1 MKAAYKILCLA
12 AASFAAA
19 GAIAAE
25 SKNAESKNTV
35 PLATP
40 FGITLQPLGLAQGYG
55 LDKTTASGVPRDK
68 IVFATVEGL
77 TLYTRDAD
85 PIGASTCGAECAN
98 TWIPAKVSGK
108 VTPVANWS
116 VITQADGTKQ
126 WAFKGKALYTF
137 VDDIDP
143 GSVGGNTP
151 ARFGRGPLIGPRGQ
165 RSASI
170 PKDKPMPEGWS
181 VAYFFPTS
189 GQNLPP
195 GFEIREA
202 EDALGLVVA
211 DNHQHTL
218 YARADGNKTEACK
231 ARPCKWQPVKAPQ
244 MAEAVGEFKPQW
256 SAGGI
261 YQWTYK
267 GNALYAY
274 ADDLLPGYAEGDG
287 AEPGWEPVRIVKY
300 FKPSNVVLQNTP
312 KLGKVFA
319 DAQGMTLYARDA
331 FIYQSGSGHGLRHG
345 SPIRPAVG
353 RDLKT
358 DPRCKEDCLAK
369 WKPFLA
375 PADAEANG
383 NWNVYTRP
391 DGQKQWAYQDYALWT
406 FTGDQKPGDIYG
418 NDEYEYYVSHDTTTV
433 VDIGTPYYGPMTM
446 YWIAAHP

>member
-1 MKAAYKILCLA
+1 MKVAYQILGLAAGAFAVAGA
-12 AASFAAA
+12 AASDKTVAP
-19 GAIAAE
+19 
-25 SKNAESKNTV
+25 KNAA

-55 LDKTTASGVPRDK
+55 LDKTTASGVPREK
-68 IVFATVEGL
+68 IVFATAEGL

-85 PIGASTCGAECAN
+85 PAGVSACTDECVKA
-98 TWIPAKVSGK
+98 WIPAKVAGNPP
-108 VTPVANWS
+108 PVENWS
-116 VITQADGTKQ
+116 VITRSDGSKQ

-137 VDDIDP
+137 VEDVDP

-151 ARFGRGPLIGPRGQ
+151 ARFGRGPLIGPRGS

-181 VAYFFPTS
+181 VAYFFPVTAET
-189 GQNLPP
+189 LPP
-195 GFEIREA
+195 GFSVKEA
-202 EDALGLVVA
+202 PDALGLVLV
-211 DNHQHTL
+211 DGRQHTL
-218 YARADGNKTEACK
+218 YANADGKKPACK
-231 ARPCKWQPVKAPQ
+231 VRPCRWTPVRAPQ
-244 MAEAVGEFKPQW
+244 MAEELGAFKPQW
-256 SAGGI
+256 SADGI

-267 GNALYAY
+267 GRALYSN

-300 FKPSNVVLQNTP
+300 FTPPNVTLQNTP

-319 DAQGMTLYARDA
+319 DAKGMTLYMRDA

-358 DPRCKEDCLAK
+358 DPRCKDDCLVR
-369 WKPFLA
+369 WRPFLA
-375 PADAEANG
+375 PADAQANG

-406 FTGDQKPGDIYG
+406 FRGDQKPGDIYG
-418 NDEYEYYVSHDTTTV
+418 NDEYEYYISHDTTTV